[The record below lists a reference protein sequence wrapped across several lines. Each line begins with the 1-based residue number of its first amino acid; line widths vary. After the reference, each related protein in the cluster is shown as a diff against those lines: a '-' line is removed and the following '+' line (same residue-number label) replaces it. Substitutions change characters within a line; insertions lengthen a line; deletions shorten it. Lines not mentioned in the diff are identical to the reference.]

1 MTMMATAVP
10 VIFMTVVL
18 VISLSVSAA
27 VMVTLDGSASPIR
40 CFLLRDGTSDKLLQ
54 LSAVEPDTS
63 ALRADVDCHAVALTF
78 F

>member
-18 VISLSVSAA
+18 VISLPVSVALI
-27 VMVTLDGSASPIR
+27 VTLDGSASPIR
-40 CFLLRDGTSDKLLQ
+40 RFLLRDGASDKLLQ

-63 ALRADVDCHAVALTF
+63 ALRANVDCHAVALTF